1 MSEDEIRIQ
10 NIALLY
16 NIHKEIHPDD
26 SETTL
31 AILPLTTTGLFQKSK
46 RHSVNLT
53 YSERLSFSNLS
64 LFFLIAFSRYLGS
77 SSASPCVHP
86 FFCISLSISCVAF
99 CSKNDL
105 FH

>member
-31 AILPLTTTGLFQKSK
+31 AHIAADYDST
-46 RHSVNLT
+46 V
-53 YSERLSFSNLS
+53 SEIKET
-64 LFFLIAFSRYLGS
+64 LI
-77 SSASPCVHP
+77 
-86 FFCISLSISCVAF
+86 
-99 CSKNDL
+99 
-105 FH
+105 